1 MKTGIRDV
9 GFGLAPRMSLV
20 LMAGVF
26 FLAGLNMSA
35 LGVDATGSPA
45 ERLLAEKRAL
55 IIAHRGFSAIAP
67 ENTVLA
73 FEFALS
79 AGADLVELDYHHSS
93 DGIPVVI
100 HDYELDRTTD
110 SEERWS
116 VPKIRVESRTAEELR
131 LLDAGEW
138 FHPRYKGVRLPL
150 LTEAL
155 DVIQKKG
162 VTLIE
167 RKAGDASTCVRLLRE
182 RDLVNRVVVQA
193 FDWKYLAEVHEL
205 EPRQILGALGPP
217 AALDGRKLSDEEKTL
232 SASWVAQAKRAGARV
247 IGWNRLVTK
256 EAVAH
261 AHSQGMKVWVYTIND
276 PKVAAGL
283 LRLGVDGLITD
294 NPALIWRA
302 VATDGN

>member
-1 MKTGIRDV
+1 MRVSASFVADLDMNAAGADAS
-9 GFGLAPRMSLV
+9 GL
-20 LMAGVF
+20 
-26 FLAGLNMSA
+26 
-35 LGVDATGSPA
+35 PA

-67 ENTVLA
+67 ENTLPA
-73 FEFALS
+73 FEFALL

-110 SEERWS
+110 SEERWAA
-116 VPKIRVESRTAEELR
+116 PKVRVASRTADELR

-138 FHPRYKGVRLPL
+138 FHARYKGVRLPL

-217 AALDGRKLSDEEKTL
+217 AALDGRKLSDEEKKL
-232 SASWVAQAKRAGARV
+232 STDWVEQAKRAGARV

-261 AHSQGMKVWVYTIND
+261 AQAQGMKVWVYTIND
-276 PKVAAGL
+276 PKVAAEL

-302 VATDGN
+302 MATGGN